1 MRWGLL
7 ILAFISLCLRARAA
21 DCFIGNWKL
30 DTEKSYVD
38 RSYLRPWPKVRA
50 DLKLKRGS
58 ATFRRERNGYT
69 FEISAE
75 FNDGQ
80 YWQIAAPATFDGYAY
95 EGVLYGEKVMFTS
108 KRVGDHGFKILTA
121 NEPTLKVTEVLLF
134 NVSSGDTTLVL
145 TDLRLGEKSPSL
157 TMVFNKR

>member
-1 MRWGLL
+1 MRRGFL
-7 ILAFISLCLRARAA
+7 ILAFISLCPLARAA
-21 DCFIGNWKL
+21 DCFTGTWKL

-38 RSYLRPWPKVRA
+38 SSYVAPGPRFRA

-58 ATFRRERNGYT
+58 ATFTRERNGYT

-80 YWQIAAPATFDGYAY
+80 YWHIAAPVTFNEHAY
-95 EGVLYGEKVMFTS
+95 EGMLDGKRIVFTS
-108 KRVGDHGFKILTA
+108 RRLGDHSFKVLTA
-121 NEPTLKVTEVLLF
+121 NEQTVKVTEVFLF
-134 NVSSGDTTLVL
+134 NVSSDDTTLVL
-145 TDLRLGEKSPSL
+145 TDLRQGERSPSL